1 MSSIR
6 QQLLHTLYIDIQEVE
21 AMVEESTK
29 ELRSQLEVQ
38 ETINKKKTMEIESM
52 KEGTCKLIASIL
64 P

>member
-1 MSSIR
+1 
-6 QQLLHTLYIDIQEVE
+6 
-21 AMVEESTK
+21 MVEESTK

-38 ETINKKKTMEIESM
+38 EIINKKKTMEIESM

>member
-6 QQLLHTLYIDIQEVE
+6 QKLLHTLYIDIQEVE

>member
-6 QQLLHTLYIDIQEVE
+6 RLLLHTLYIDIQEVE

>member
-6 QQLLHTLYIDIQEVE
+6 QKLLHTLYIDIQEVE

-52 KEGTCKLIASIL
+52 REGTCKLIASIL